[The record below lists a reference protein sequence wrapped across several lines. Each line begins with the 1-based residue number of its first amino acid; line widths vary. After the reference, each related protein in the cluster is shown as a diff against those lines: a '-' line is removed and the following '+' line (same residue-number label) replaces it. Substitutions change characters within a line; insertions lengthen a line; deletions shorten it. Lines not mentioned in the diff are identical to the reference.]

1 MSKVVYIIPGFK
13 EKVSLKG
20 YQQAIKF
27 FKLRNFKVIPIK
39 ISWKY
44 KIMSDYVDEFF
55 CQLSHNKSDDVY
67 LFGFSFGAM
76 IAFISAVKIKPK
88 MLFLCSPSPYF
99 KEDLKSLKK
108 SWRNSVGK
116 KRLEDLK
123 NFSFQKLA
131 KDITCKTFLIAGEK
145 EPKELHKRVND
156 AHKKIKNPELFIVDG
171 AKHEISQKEY
181 IDKLYEVVSKT

>member
-88 MLFLCSPSPYF
+88 MLFLCSLSPYF

-108 SWRNSVGK
+108 SWRNSFGK

-156 AHKKIKNPELFIVDG
+156 AHKKIKNSELFIVDG

>member
-1 MSKVVYIIPGFK
+1 
-13 EKVSLKG
+13 
-20 YQQAIKF
+20 
-27 FKLRNFKVIPIK
+27 
-39 ISWKY
+39 
-44 KIMSDYVDEFF
+44 
-55 CQLSHNKSDDVY
+55 
-67 LFGFSFGAM
+67 
-76 IAFISAVKIKPK
+76 
-88 MLFLCSPSPYF
+88 MLFLCSLSPYF

-156 AHKKIKNPELFIVDG
+156 AHKKIKNSELFIVDG